1 MIILTPELPCGHGS
15 RVHPPYSGSSV
26 LRRFVLKVLIKHFK
40 GLSRNPC
47 PLVTVLLTLSKKMTP
62 HGVSLVR
69 STVLGMSP
77 HPDLPRWPCLPSR
90 CGRHS
95 SIVPTLVGR
104 EDAQSGT
111 WWSFGLS
118 LVLSC
123 WLPLLGSHLTLEPLG
138 SSLSRLYWFSR
149 NRLPGRR
156 VEALLGMYYPGEG
169 GPIVTTRPPKGN
181 W

>member
-1 MIILTPELPCGHGS
+1 MIILTPKLPCGHGS
-15 RVHPPYSGSSV
+15 HVHPPYSGSSV
-26 LRRFVLKVLIKHFK
+26 LRSFVLKVLIKHFK

-69 STVLGMSP
+69 STVLGMSL

-123 WLPLLGSHLTLEPLG
+123 QLPLLGSRLTLEPEQVCTGSHGTDYLG
-138 SSLSRLYWFSR
+138 GGWRLC
-149 NRLPGRR
+149 
-156 VEALLGMYYPGEG
+156 
-169 GPIVTTRPPKGN
+169 
-181 W
+181 